1 MSPLCCEAPP
11 PFFQLHRPPPMP
23 IAQSVRESM
32 QRSSWIRQMFEEG
45 ARLKAL
51 HGADQVH
58 DFSIGNPVLEP
69 PAAFHEA
76 LRGLLETPAPGL
88 HRYMP
93 NAGYPEVRAYEAAE
107 LKNATALE
115 FVAEDIVMCCGAG
128 GGLNVVLKA
137 MLDPGDEVIALAPY
151 FVEYGFYAQ
160 NHGGVLKP
168 VSTNARFQPDL
179 NALDAAIGPQTKVV
193 LVNSPNNP
201 TGVVYSQETLDAL
214 GALLQEKEREVGH
227 PIYLV
232 SDDIYRRLTYD
243 GVTSGNALLS
253 HPNSL
258 LVTSHSKDLGLPG
271 ERIGYIAVNPQIEE
285 RTLVQGALVLANRV
299 LGFVNAPGL
308 MQRILPQIG
317 DATVDIAAYERLR
330 NRFLEVLEACHFD
343 VVRPQG
349 AFYFFPKAPEADDI
363 AFVKRAQEQR
373 LLLVPGTGF
382 GAPGYFRISFCCT
395 EAEIERAQPAF
406 EQLARH
412 YGLI

>member
-1 MSPLCCEAPP
+1 
-11 PFFQLHRPPPMP
+11 MP

-51 HGADQVH
+51 HGPEQVF
-58 DFSIGNPVLEP
+58 DFSLGNPILEP
-69 PAAFHEA
+69 PAAFHRE
-76 LRGLLETPAPGL
+76 LKILLDAPEPGL

-93 NAGYPEVRAYEAAE
+93 NAGFSETRAYVASGLKEETGLEFAAE
-107 LKNATALE
+107 D
-115 FVAEDIVMCCGAG
+115 VVMCCGAG

-137 MLDPGDEVIALAPY
+137 LLDPGDEVIALTPY

-168 VSTNARFQPDL
+168 VPTTETFQPDL
-179 NALDAAIGPQTKVV
+179 DALDASIGPKTKIV

-201 TGVVYSQETLDAL
+201 TGVVYSQESLDAL
-214 GALLQEKEREVGH
+214 GDLLARKEAEVGH
-227 PIYLV
+227 AIYLV
-232 SDDIYRRLTYD
+232 SDDIYRRLAYD
-243 GVTSGNALLS
+243 GVAPGNALLS
-253 HPNSL
+253 HPNSV

-271 ERIGYIAVNPQIEE
+271 ERIGFIAVHPGVEE
-285 RTLVQGALVLANRV
+285 RPLLQGALVLANRV

-308 MQRILPQIG
+308 MQKVLPRLAG
-317 DATVDIAAYERLR
+317 ESVDISVYEHLR
-330 NRFLEVLEACHFD
+330 NRFLDLLADLHFE

-349 AFYFFPKAPEADDI
+349 AFYLFPKSPEADDV
-363 AFVKRAQEQR
+363 AFVRRAQQER
-373 LLLVPGTGF
+373 LLLVPGSGF

-395 EAEIERAQPAF
+395 EAEIERSRPAF
-406 EQLARH
+406 ERLAQH

>member
-1 MSPLCCEAPP
+1 
-11 PFFQLHRPPPMP
+11 MP
-23 IAQSVRESM
+23 IAQSVRDSM

-51 HGADQVH
+51 HGAEQVY

-69 PAAFHEA
+69 PEAFHEA
-76 LRGLLETPAPGL
+76 LRKLLDAPAPGL

-93 NAGYPEVRAYEAAE
+93 NAGYPEVRAYEATT
-107 LKNATALE
+107 LKTATGLGFE
-115 FVAEDIVMCCGAG
+115 PEDVVMCCGAG

-137 MLDPGDEVIALAPY
+137 LLDPGDEVVALAPY

-168 VSTNARFQPDL
+168 VPTDAHFQPDL

-201 TGVVYSQETLDAL
+201 TGVVYTQETLDAL
-214 GALLQEKEREVGH
+214 GALLQQKEQEVGH

-232 SDDIYRRLTYD
+232 SDDIYHRLTYD

-285 RTLVQGALVLANRV
+285 RALVQGALVLANRV

-308 MQRILPQIG
+308 MQRVLPEIG
-317 DATVDIAAYERLR
+317 TATVDISVYERLR
-330 NRFLEVLEACHFD
+330 NRFLELLEACNFE

-349 AFYFFPKAPEADDI
+349 AFYLFPRAPEPDDI
-363 AFVKRAQEQR
+363 AFVQRAQEQR

-382 GAPGYFRISFCCT
+382 GRPGYFRISFCCT
-395 EAEIERAQPAF
+395 EEEIERSRPAF
-406 EQLARH
+406 EQLAQH